1 MGKHRGMKLNTSSK
15 FMLEKAKE
23 AVIVRWDDDLEFD
36 AQIGRNKK
44 TDESESIVIVRE
56 SVGFLKEVV

>member
-1 MGKHRGMKLNTSSK
+1 MKLNTSSK

>member
-44 TDESESIVIVRE
+44 LTNQN
-56 SVGFLKEVV
+56 

>member
-36 AQIGRNKK
+36 AHIGRNKK

>member
-1 MGKHRGMKLNTSSK
+1 
-15 FMLEKAKE
+15 MLEKAKE